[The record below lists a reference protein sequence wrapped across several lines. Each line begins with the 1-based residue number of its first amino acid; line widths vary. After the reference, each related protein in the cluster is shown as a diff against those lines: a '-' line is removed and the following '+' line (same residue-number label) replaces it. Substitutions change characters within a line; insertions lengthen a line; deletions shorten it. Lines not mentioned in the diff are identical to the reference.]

1 MRWESQVIL
10 LPIPISPNP
19 DFKGGVRPVNSI
31 GQSSVPNSSS
41 GPGPVQPVRATLA
54 PSGGPGQA
62 NPARPGGAPTLSQED
77 KSTVEK
83 CKNFLMTLI
92 QLAQRNDQANPETV
106 QNVKGLVQQLID
118 DSISAESFTERL
130 QTELQSSPQVIY
142 Q

>member
-1 MRWESQVIL
+1 M
-10 LPIPISPNP
+10 
-19 DFKGGVRPVNSI
+19 RPVNSV

-41 GPGPVQPVRATLA
+41 SATGGGGQPVRATLA
-54 PSGGPGQA
+54 PSQSGGPGQG
-62 NPARPGGAPTLSQED
+62 NPTGPSNSALSPED
-77 KSTVEK
+77 RSTVEK

-130 QTELQSSPQVIY
+130 QTELQSSPQVLFTMIEAISRKISRLNMF
-142 Q
+142 